1 MKHLILS
8 IIVLTL
14 SILSCNQPVSEQ
26 ANETAPVDTVETTDS
41 LSGNYSYLNNGDTVH
56 LQIAVSGEK
65 AEGQLLISYFEK
77 DRSEGTFSGKIENNI
92 LIAERTFQSEG
103 VESQEQI
110 AVKFE
115 NGKAYLGYGE
125 VEEKD
130 GSVKFKDINALSYDM
145 DFPLDK
151 E

>member
-1 MKHLILS
+1 MKKSILS
-8 IIVLTL
+8 TIPLL
-14 SILSCNQPVSEQ
+14 LILSCNQPASEQ
-26 ANETAPVDTVETTDS
+26 ANDAAPVDTVETTDS
-41 LSGNYSYLNNGDTVH
+41 ISGNYSYQNNGDTVR
-56 LQIAVSGEK
+56 LQIAVSGGH

-92 LIAERTFQSEG
+92 LIADRTFQSEG

-110 AVKFE
+110 AIKFE

-125 VEEKD
+125 IEEKES
-130 GSVKFKDINALSYDM
+130 SVKFKDVNALTYDM
-145 DFPLDK
+145 AFPLSK